1 MLSINISELI
11 WTIINFFLL
20 YFLLKHFLY
29 DPVVRFLDAR
39 EARVNEAQARENA
52 ARAAREESARQI
64 EEEKS
69 LRREEAKGI
78 VDASHAKDREESLA
92 AQSKARAEGEKS
104 LESAGEHVE
113 CLFKVMTTEDV
124 GYTHLLAAGIRGC
137 IESCCGGK
145 HDGLPL
151 VAKICKTPGAKAFG
165 IVNGKMGYSIECS
178 HRLRRVN
185 AGDAVEPTHETISP
199 RLIFLARCGQI
210 GCIGLHGG
218 FGCYLPKKRRRKTSL
233 A

>member
-39 EARVNEAQARENA
+39 EARVNAAQAKEDA
-52 ARAAREESARQI
+52 ARAEREESARQI

-69 LRREEAKGI
+69 LRREEARGI

-104 LESAGEHVE
+104 LESAGEQIRAKGE
-113 CLFKVMTTEDV
+113 RARAALDAETDELAAMLAER
-124 GYTHLLAAGIRGC
+124 LLA
-137 IESCCGGK
+137 EGK
-145 HDGLPL
+145 
-151 VAKICKTPGAKAFG
+151 
-165 IVNGKMGYSIECS
+165 N
-178 HRLRRVN
+178 
-185 AGDAVEPTHETISP
+185 EP
-199 RLIFLARCGQI
+199 
-210 GCIGLHGG
+210 
-218 FGCYLPKKRRRKTSL
+218 
-233 A
+233 